1 MGMMILLFKKK
12 TAYEMRSSDL
22 SSDVCSSDRLQLECA
37 GRDWCD
43 FAVLDRD
50 GKLHIS
56 RLHRDPSWLATN
68 LSNLEAF
75 MAAYDAALAAPD
87 EHLSDKSADM
97 SDDEGWGQIAGEY
110 SEACRRESEE
120 KAEAEGMRDQL
131 IEGRSEEGRVGI
143 KVASRFRI
151 GW

>member
-97 SDDEGWGQIAGEY
+97 SDDEGWAPIAGEY
-110 SEACRRESEE
+110 SEARRPGSEE
-120 KAEAEGMRDQL
+120 KSEADAFSDTLNKRATATRGKNKTDYD
-131 IEGRSEEGRVGI
+131 
-143 KVASRFRI
+143 
-151 GW
+151 